1 MSALSEKQ
9 MECYLSMMKSHAGMH
24 FLDTIKAN
32 LGKHFL
38 SQMKKLNHGS
48 VFTKLKDIES
58 KKGEQEDEQTI
69 KKEAEFYKSKM
80 MNLIQKLRENKEKL
94 WVSEEY
100 RRRSE
105 MEAMEMMY
113 EIESL
118 RWRAEEMEKYSW
130 QIDWEIQDL
139 KDYYES

>member
-1 MSALSEKQ
+1 MSALPAKQ
-9 MECYLSMMKSHAGMH
+9 MECYLSMMKSHNGVH
-24 FLDTIKAN
+24 SIGTIKAN

-38 SQMKKLNHGS
+38 SQIKKLNHGS

-94 WVSEEY
+94 WISAQY
-100 RRRSE
+100 RRRFE

-113 EIESL
+113 EMEIL
-118 RWRAEEMEKYSW
+118 KWKAEELARCRQKL
-130 QIDWEIQDL
+130 DREIQAL
-139 KDYYES
+139 KNYYDS